1 MAADEQLDFRRD
13 INPNTQYELTSLL
26 GEGSYGAVYKAR
38 SRIIKS
44 GREVAVKI
52 IPDADDDLT
61 SLWREIKFL
70 QDLRSPFV
78 VSFIESLLFD
88 NELWLVM
95 ELCDGG
101 SLYDIKE
108 AKKSPLEEPQIKAIM
123 AFSVLGLAH
132 LHGQMSIHR
141 DVKSGN
147 ILLTTDGRAKLGDF
161 GISAQ
166 LTDTIMKRRTVIG
179 SPYWMAPEVIQE
191 ASCK

>member
-1 MAADEQLDFRRD
+1 MELDFRRD
-13 INPNTQYELTSLL
+13 VDPNALYELSLLL

-38 SRIIKS
+38 SRGEQID
-44 GREVAVKI
+44 VAVKI

-61 SLWREIKFL
+61 ALWREIRFL
-70 QDLRSPFV
+70 QVLRSPFV
-78 VSFIESLLFD
+78 VSFIESLLYD

-101 SLYDIKE
+101 SLFDLKE
-108 AKKSPLEEPQIKAIM
+108 AHKDRDFEVCTEEQLCAIM
-123 AFSVLGLAH
+123 AFSTLGLAH
-132 LHGQMSIHR
+132 LHSQRSIHR

-147 ILLTTDGRAKLGDF
+147 ILLCKNGRVKLGDF

-179 SPYWMAPEVIQE
+179 SPYWMAPEV
-191 ASCK
+191 